1 MGIDYSDIV
10 SAIWLFLLGGLSFT
24 SILVNLAQAARI
36 AELEKA
42 NRRLRDSLYM
52 NLKKEV
58 LEG

>member
-42 NRRLRDSLYM
+42 NRSLRDSLYM
-52 NLKKEV
+52 NLKK
-58 LEG
+58 GC